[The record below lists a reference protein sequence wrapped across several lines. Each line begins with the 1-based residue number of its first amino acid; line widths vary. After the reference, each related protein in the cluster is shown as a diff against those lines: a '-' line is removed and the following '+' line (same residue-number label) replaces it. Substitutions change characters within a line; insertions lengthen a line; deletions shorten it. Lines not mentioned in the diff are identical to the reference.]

1 MAKRLIGTATTNS
14 QGIATI
20 TYTGTGAGK
29 LQFVAESGGLQSEIY
44 ELYDCLK
51 VDDGSS
57 TYANTFGNE
66 TGNFTRSSTGATV
79 YYDNSE
85 GENAVQFSF
94 ASAVSTGSEVA
105 VDMDLVSCNY
115 AQIQTARYLTGS
127 SGQYESVG
135 IQNQTGKFHIE
146 ILEDRTVFYL
156 NNQKLRETTE
166 GETNLESLNIFF
178 RVPAGSTL
186 NFKYKNLIVYPI

>member
-1 MAKRLIGTATTNS
+1 MECI
-14 QGIATI
+14 
-20 TYTGTGAGK
+20 
-29 LQFVAESGGLQSEIY
+29 LQSEIY

-85 GENAVQFSF
+85 GENLVQFSF
-94 ASAVSTGSEVA
+94 ASAVSAGSEVA
-105 VDMDLVSCNY
+105 IDMDIVTCNSDI
-115 AQIQTARYLTGS
+115 IQTARYLTGS
-127 SGQYESVG
+127 STQYENVT
-135 IQNQTGKFHIE
+135 IQNQTGKLHIE

-156 NNQKLRETTE
+156 DNTKLKEQTT
-166 GETNLESLNIFF
+166 GETNLESISLFF
-178 RVPAGSTL
+178 IATAGATL

>member
-29 LQFVAESGGLQSEIY
+29 LQFVAESGSLQSEIY

-94 ASAVSTGSEVA
+94 ASVLSTGSEVA
-105 VDMDLVSCNY
+105 VDMDIISCSY
-115 AQIQTARYLTGS
+115 VQIQTGRYKTGES
-127 SGQYESVG
+127 TQYESVLL
-135 IQNQTGKFHIE
+135 QNQTGKLHIE
-146 ILEDRTVFYL
+146 VLEDRTVFYL
-156 NNQKLRETTE
+156 NNQKLKEQTE
-166 GETNLESLNIFF
+166 GETNLESLTLFF
-178 RVPAGSTL
+178 RVISGNIL
-186 NFKYKNLIVYPI
+186 NFKYRNLIVYPI